1 MNTIYTTNISI
12 VYRGIGTHFAIL
24 VCLILASVHLWKDT
38 DVETLSLLR
47 RHAER
52 LQALT
57 SFQMT
62 VSDSPVV
69 LEVPTEKINLRSHA
83 TSSSLS
89 T

>member
-1 MNTIYTTNISI
+1 MFYLYTQH
-12 VYRGIGTHFAIL
+12 V
-24 VCLILASVHLWKDT
+24 SV
-38 DVETLSLLR
+38 SLLNNTEMFSILWEVHTR
-47 RHAER
+47 
-52 LQALT
+52 QVLT

-89 T
+89 TWTAHEDAS